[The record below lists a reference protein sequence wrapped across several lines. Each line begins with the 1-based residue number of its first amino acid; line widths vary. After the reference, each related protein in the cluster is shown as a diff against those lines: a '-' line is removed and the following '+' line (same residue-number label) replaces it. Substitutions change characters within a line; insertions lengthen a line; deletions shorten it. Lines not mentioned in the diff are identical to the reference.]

1 MLDALPQELWGVVG
15 FLLLLVLIFL
25 RVPVAIAMASVGIGG
40 SLLFS
45 GLKPVGLT
53 FAAAALESV
62 FPYALSVIPLFVLM
76 GVFVTHAELSRKLYD
91 GMHALVGHRPGG
103 LAQTTIAACGMFG
116 AICGSSLATAA
127 TMTRV
132 ALPQMQS
139 RNYSDQ
145 LATGSIAAG
154 GTLGIL
160 IPPSVILLIY
170 GILTGTSIGKLF
182 VAGIIPGLIAIVFY
196 MMAVRFVVWRD
207 PDSGP
212 ADKKAPFFVR
222 IKKLIGIWDVF
233 LLFGL
238 VLGGIYGGWFS
249 TTEAA
254 AIGAFGGLIAAIA
267 RKRSIRFL
275 PVAMEEAAKTTA
287 MIFLIIVG
295 TAAFNGFIERTELPN
310 ALIEFVTQANLN
322 SMTIVIFLMIAYL
335 LLGCFMDGLS
345 VIFVTIPV
353 VYPLIAAFGID
364 PVWFGILVVC
374 ATEIGLITP
383 PIGMN
388 LFVIKG
394 LSRDITIQAIWRG
407 AFPFVV
413 ADIMRLTVLLAFPIL
428 TLYLPAAVR

>member
-1 MLDALPQELWGVVG
+1 LFDALTSELWGAFG
-15 FLLLLVLIFL
+15 FLLLLTLIFL

-53 FAAAALESV
+53 FASASLEAV
-62 FPYALSVIPLFVLM
+62 FPYSLSVIPLFVLM
-76 GVFVTHAELSRKLYD
+76 GVFVTHAKLSRKLYD

-103 LAQTTIAACGMFG
+103 LAQSTIAACGMFG

-132 ALPQMQS
+132 ALPQMQA
-139 RNYSDQ
+139 RNYSSQ

-182 VAGIIPGLIAIVFY
+182 IAGLIPGLIAVLFY
-196 MMAVRFVVWRD
+196 MAAVRYIVWRE

-212 ADKKAPFFVR
+212 ADEKAALLDR
-222 IKKLIGIWDVF
+222 LKKLASIWDVF

-254 AIGAFGGLIAAIA
+254 AIGAFGGLVAAIV
-267 RKRSIRFL
+267 RNRSIKFL
-275 PVAMEEAAKTTA
+275 PTAIEEAAKTTA

-295 TAAFNGFIERTELPN
+295 TAAFNGFIERTHLPN
-310 ALIEFVTQANLN
+310 TLIEFVTDADLGP
-322 SMTIVIFLMIAYL
+322 TTVVIILMIAYL
-335 LLGCFMDGLS
+335 FLGCFMDGLS
-345 VIFVTIPV
+345 VIFVTIPI
-353 VYPLIAAFGID
+353 VYPLIAALGID

-374 ATEIGLITP
+374 ATEVGLITP

-394 LSRDITIQAIWRG
+394 LAKDIPIQTVWKG

-413 ADIMRLTVLLAFPIL
+413 ADLFRLAVLVAFPIL
-428 TLYLPAAVR
+428 TLYLPASVR